1 MIIILIIIIQVTK
14 NIIWVCLKIGRAQPI
29 PSHVFE
35 HHVQTDSRRG
45 QKHQA
50 ITTFLGG
57 GLTIAGLTITA
68 LIPLDGILQFQMDC
82 WHKTRSAPFF
92 SPPKLTCRWMFI
104 PLKSG

>member
-1 MIIILIIIIQVTK
+1 MGLSQNWAPAAHSVSCFRTS
-14 NIIWVCLKIGRAQPI
+14 CSDRLKAWPETPG
-29 PSHVFE
+29 
-35 HHVQTDSRRG
+35 
-45 QKHQA
+45 

-68 LIPLDGILQFQMDC
+68 LIQLDGILQFQMDC